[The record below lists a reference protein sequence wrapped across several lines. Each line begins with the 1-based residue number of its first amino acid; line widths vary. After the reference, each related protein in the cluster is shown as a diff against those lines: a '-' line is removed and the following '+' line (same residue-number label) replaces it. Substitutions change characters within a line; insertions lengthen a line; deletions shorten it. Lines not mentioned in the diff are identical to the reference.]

1 MKTMCESLSNAAKQI
16 QEISKDWPEK
26 RHRCGQ
32 VLEALLQL
40 TIDDPEKAKEGFTN
54 IEIHEFVSGKI
65 SAWGSST
72 DDEVTRKVR
81 EAWKNLGELWIKK
94 ERGVVQRFKSL
105 GLVEI
110 PMIHKVAGGGGGIVN
125 KYSLK
130 LEPAKDG
137 QKQSKTPEALCADNL
152 EYFED
157 DVDNLRSITK
167 LFSSGFL
174 LSGWKKWLFFFVILI
189 GMFFFIALLLLFA
202 IGINQQETVGA
213 TLKFISSIAIILW
226 AEWLLLGAFFKVVDR
241 RVEIAPWWLQPWTS
255 DGDWLLVFEKN
266 KPAAPNVIKL
276 KRYTAQCS
284 RCGGLVRIQ
293 KGGFVYY
300 NRLVGRCDSS
310 PREHVFSFDHYLRVG
325 KELVSR
331 ET

>member
-1 MKTMCESLSNAAKQI
+1 MDESLSNVAKQI

-26 RHRCGQ
+26 RQRCGQ

-54 IEIHEFVSGKI
+54 LEIHEFVSGNI
-65 SAWGSST
+65 NAWGGSAG
-72 DDEVTRKVR
+72 DEVTRKVR
-81 EAWKNLGELWIKK
+81 NAWNDLGELWLKK
-94 ERGVVQRFKSL
+94 EKGIAQRFERL
-105 GLVEI
+105 GIIDRVN
-110 PMIHKVAGGGGGIVN
+110 IHKVTGGGGGIVN

-130 LEPAKDG
+130 LEPVKGG
-137 QKQSKTPEALCADNL
+137 QEQGETPDALCPDNL

-157 DVDNLRSITK
+157 DVDDLRSIAK
-167 LFSSGFL
+167 IFSSDFL
-174 LSGWKKWLFFFVILI
+174 LSGWKKWFFLFVILI
-189 GMFFFIALLLLFA
+189 GVFFFVALLLLFA

-226 AEWLLLGAFFKVVDR
+226 AEWLLLGAFFRVVDR

-276 KRYTAQCS
+276 KRYTAKCS
-284 RCGGLVRIQ
+284 TCGGAVRIHR
-293 KGGFVYY
+293 GGFSYP
-300 NRLVGRCDSS
+300 NRLVGRCDNS

-325 KELVSR
+325 KGLVDR
-331 ET
+331 GA